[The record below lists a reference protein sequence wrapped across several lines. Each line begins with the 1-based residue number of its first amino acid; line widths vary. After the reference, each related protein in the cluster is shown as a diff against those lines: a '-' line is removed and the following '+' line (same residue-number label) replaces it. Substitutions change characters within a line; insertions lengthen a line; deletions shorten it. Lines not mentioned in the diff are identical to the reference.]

1 MTQYLGLRSLHPRAD
16 PRLSL
21 PNNRLRILNSPC
33 SSMGFFGN
41 RVEWEILDVTRSPSQ
56 THVLARH
63 LKTGRAVEMIRGP
76 DYAPRVDELKRS
88 LRMELENRTDP
99 SFAEY
104 RRRSLDKLPGVRI

>member
-1 MTQYLGLRSLHPRAD
+1 
-16 PRLSL
+16 
-21 PNNRLRILNSPC
+21 
-33 SSMGFFGN
+33 MGFFGA
-41 RVEWEILDVTRSPSQ
+41 RIEWEILDVTRSPSQ

-63 LKTGRAVEMIRGP
+63 LKTGREVEMIRGP

-88 LRMELENRTDP
+88 LRMELENHMDP

>member
-1 MTQYLGLRSLHPRAD
+1 
-16 PRLSL
+16 
-21 PNNRLRILNSPC
+21 
-33 SSMGFFGN
+33 MGFFGT
-41 RVEWEILDVTRSPSQ
+41 RVEWEILDVTRGPGQ